1 MSQLPEHDKETQLP
15 FTPCYLGSTVEK
27 KKTKINKS
35 NNNHKRENMEEAEK
49 HQE

>member
-35 NNNHKRENMEEAEK
+35 KNNHKRENMEEAEK